1 MTKHVSADIYIY
13 IYIYIHIFSYTTI
26 NLYDKPMTSVLYN
39 ALGKHFVFK
48 RKEQEQTVTL
58 LQDDIKVWDFY

>member
-1 MTKHVSADIYIY
+1 MSLENDKTRVCGYIY

-48 RKEQEQTVTL
+48 RKEQEQTVT
-58 LQDDIKVWDFY
+58 

>member
-1 MTKHVSADIYIY
+1 MSLENDKTRVCGY

-48 RKEQEQTVTL
+48 RKEQEQTVT
-58 LQDDIKVWDFY
+58 